1 MNTFAVLW
9 PLDEIAQMLA
19 SHARDLLPICII
31 VSHLFFFIIFF
42 FHIVPSVVDFFFGEF
57 IAFWFR
63 PVSFRALGK
72 EDKLAVL
79 LSAIATVNTL
89 AFLSFNFFLGSHFS
103 AIVASSDIF
112 RKLMVYSAIFIV
124 ITYIM
129 AIAMLY
135 AEFCER
141 MMEYS
146 EDAFKMVVWYSC
158 LVKTLYSVIYAL
170 HTAPL
175 NFTMLFL
182 IVKVPFDIFLG
193 YSIIIVFSWISFY
206 LFLFAS
212 NFFYC
217 ILICFAPQ
225 YPQPTK

>member
-1 MNTFAVLW
+1 MNTFAAFW
-9 PLDEIAQMLA
+9 PLDEIAQMMA
-19 SHARDLLPICII
+19 GHVRGLLPICII
-31 VSHLFFFIIFF
+31 VSHLFFFIIFT

-63 PVSFRALGK
+63 PVSFNILGR

-79 LSAIATVNTL
+79 LSAIATVNTM
-89 AFLSFNFFLGSHFS
+89 AFLSFNFFLGNNFS
-103 AIVASSDIF
+103 AIVDSSDIF
-112 RKLMVYSAIFIV
+112 RRLVIYGAIFIAL
-124 ITYIM
+124 TYIM

-135 AEFCER
+135 AQFCER
-141 MMEYS
+141 MMEFS

-158 LVKTLYSVIYAL
+158 LVKSLYSVIYAF

-175 NFTMLFL
+175 NFKMLFL
-182 IVKVPFDIFLG
+182 IVKVPFDIVLG
-193 YSIIIVFSWISFY
+193 CSMIIVFSWISFF
-206 LFLFAS
+206 LFLCAS